1 MTRDARLMAAMP
13 VIAALFVGA
22 LYFGEW
28 VHHAGAVPV
37 ATTEARK

>member
-13 VIAALFVGA
+13 VIAAVLVSA

-28 VHHAGAVPV
+28 VYHAGAVPV
-37 ATTEARK
+37 ATAEVRK